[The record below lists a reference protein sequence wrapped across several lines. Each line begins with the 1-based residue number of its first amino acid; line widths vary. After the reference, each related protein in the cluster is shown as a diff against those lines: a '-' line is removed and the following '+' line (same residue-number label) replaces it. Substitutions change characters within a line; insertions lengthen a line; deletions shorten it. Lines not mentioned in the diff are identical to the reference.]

1 MEKKENQIEEI
12 EIKNNKEINTIYG
25 YGRVSSKGQAI
36 YGYGLEAQEDML
48 RNAGS
53 TVIFKDTY
61 TGTKMDRP
69 ELKILLSLLKSGD
82 TLQVCKLDRL
92 CRTAQ
97 EGVALVTELVE
108 KGVNVHI
115 LNMGLVN
122 LTPMGRLLLNI
133 LAAFAEFERD
143 TIVERFAEGKAIAR
157 QDPSYREG
165 RKKKFTKKKV
175 DAALELL
182 ETHSFRQ
189 VEEITGISKSTLLR
203 AKREKEAK
211 EILES

>member
-1 MEKKENQIEEI
+1 
-12 EIKNNKEINTIYG
+12 
-25 YGRVSSKGQAI
+25 
-36 YGYGLEAQEDML
+36 
-48 RNAGS
+48 
-53 TVIFKDTY
+53 
-61 TGTKMDRP
+61 
-69 ELKILLSLLKSGD
+69 
-82 TLQVCKLDRL
+82 
-92 CRTAQ
+92 
-97 EGVALVTELVE
+97 
-108 KGVNVHI
+108 
-115 LNMGLVN
+115 MGLVN

-211 EILES
+211 EILKA

>member
-1 MEKKENQIEEI
+1 MENQIEEI
-12 EIKNNKEINTIYG
+12 GVKKVNTIYG
-25 YGRVSSKGQAI
+25 YGRVSSKGQAA
-36 YGYGLEAQEDML
+36 YGYGLEAQESML
-48 RNAGS
+48 RGAGS

-97 EGVALVTELVE
+97 EGVTLVTELVE

-157 QDPSYREG
+157 QDPNYREG
-165 RKKKFTKKKV
+165 RKKKYTQKKL
-175 DAALELL
+175 DSALELL
-182 ETHSFRQ
+182 ESKSFRQ
-189 VEEITGISKSTLLR
+189 VEELTGISKSTLLR

-211 EILES
+211 EILKS